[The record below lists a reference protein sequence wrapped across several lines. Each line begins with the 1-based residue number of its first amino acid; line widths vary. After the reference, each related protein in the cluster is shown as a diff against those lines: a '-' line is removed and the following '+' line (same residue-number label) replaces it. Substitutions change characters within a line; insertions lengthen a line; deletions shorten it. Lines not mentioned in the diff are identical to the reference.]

1 MTEHDRLRSV
11 DTLWLDAERP
21 GPSIAIGSINEV
33 EGPAPTLD
41 ELRDFIESRIHL
53 MPRLQQQLTHSSLR
67 VKRPTWEHASA
78 DLTHHVQAIEVDAP
92 GDDAALERAVA
103 QIMET
108 PLDFE
113 RPLWDAHLLTG
124 LADGR
129 FAIVTRMHHA
139 VADGQGSIIT
149 LGHLLDTDPDGTR
162 SLTDVFASAAPTTP
176 ASSRSTR
183 SLVMDA
189 AARGGD
195 LTLRALRASLN
206 PTRAASAVASSA
218 DDVRQRATDQVT
230 RSAAGVRAVA
240 SPRIGSLIGG
250 DPGQRRY
257 WRTHQVAL
265 SDVKTIRSA
274 FGATVNDV
282 VMTLV
287 SGGFATMMQRR
298 GQDPT
303 GKFLKVNI
311 PVSVRAPGDMAAN
324 NQVTALFVQLP
335 VSGPAVDRMKWIR
348 SHINDVKDAKTADA
362 LQLIVDMLNVA
373 PALIQT
379 AAVRINGPFPE
390 WTLDTLVTNVPGPP
404 FPVYEMGR
412 QVRRMMPLVALG
424 RPLWCAVAVVSYD
437 GELTFG
443 ISTGEGGEQAGVDV
457 RDGIDS
463 MLHDLL
469 TAAAT
474 EGTRRGED
482 A

>member
-1 MTEHDRLRSV
+1 MTEPDRLRAV
-11 DTLWLDAERP
+11 DTLWLDSERP
-21 GPSIAIGSINEV
+21 GPSIAIGSVIEV
-33 EGPAPTLD
+33 NGPAPTLD
-41 ELRDFIESRIHL
+41 ELRDFIDSRIHL

-67 VKRPTWEHASA
+67 LKRPTWEQTSA

-113 RPLWDAHLLTG
+113 RPLWDVHLLTG

-129 FAIVTRMHHA
+129 YAIVTRMHHA

-149 LGHLLDTDPDGTR
+149 LGHLLDTDPDGTT
-162 SLTDVFASAAPTTP
+162 SLTDVFASVAPSTP
-176 ASSRSTR
+176 ASGRPSR

-189 AARGGD
+189 ASRGGD
-195 LTLRALRASLN
+195 LSLRALRASLN
-206 PTRAASAVASSA
+206 PTQAASSLVNSV
-218 DDVRQRATDQVT
+218 DDARQRATEQVT
-230 RSAAGVRAVA
+230 RTATGIRAVA

-287 SGGFATMMQRR
+287 SGGFASMMERR
-298 GQDPT
+298 GQDT
-303 GKFLKVNI
+303 TDQFLKVNI

-335 VSGPAVDRMKWIR
+335 VSGPPVDRMKWIR
-348 SHINDVKDAKTADA
+348 SHINDVKEAKTGEA
-362 LQLIVDMLNVA
+362 LKLIVDMLNVA

-379 AAVRINGPFPE
+379 AAVSINGAFPE

-404 FPVYEMGR
+404 FPLYHMGR
-412 QVRRMMPLVALG
+412 EVRRMMPLVALG
-424 RPLWCAVAVVSYD
+424 RPLWCAIAVVSYD
-437 GELTFG
+437 GQLTFG
-443 ISTGEGGEQAGVDV
+443 ISTGEGGDQAAIDI

-469 TAAAT
+469 AAAGT
-474 EGTRRGED
+474 ETARRSEN